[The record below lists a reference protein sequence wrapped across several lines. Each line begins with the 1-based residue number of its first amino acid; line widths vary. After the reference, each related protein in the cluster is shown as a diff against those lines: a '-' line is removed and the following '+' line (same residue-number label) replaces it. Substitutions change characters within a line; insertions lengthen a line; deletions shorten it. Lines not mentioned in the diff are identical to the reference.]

1 MPPRRGA
8 SVRAK
13 KLRGEIDRHNHHYY
27 VLDRPLLPDADY
39 DALFRELQQLEAEH
53 PELATPDSPTQRVGA
68 PPAAAF
74 EEVVHRVPMLSL
86 NNAFDDAEIEAFDR
100 RVREALGKD
109 GIEYAAE
116 PKFDGLA
123 VSLVYE
129 QGVFRRGATRG
140 DGYTGEDVT
149 ANLRTVRTIP
159 LRLTARKTPPLLE
172 VRGEVLML
180 KKDFDGLNRA
190 QREKRDKEFVNPR
203 NAAAGALRQLDSR
216 VTAARK
222 LAFFA
227 YGLGAAEG
235 APRFHRHSEL
245 LDYLEENG
253 MPMAGE
259 RAVVTDVTGLLRYYH
274 GIGEKRQRLPYDID
288 GVVYKVNDL
297 AAQERLGFVARAPRF
312 AVAHKYPAEEATSE
326 VLEIDVQ
333 VGRTGALTPVA
344 RLKPVFVGGV
354 TVTNAT
360 LHNEDE
366 IRRKDIWR
374 GDTVA
379 VRRAGDVIPEV
390 VRVVSQGHRRH
401 EDRFV
406 MLEQCPV
413 CRSKVTRLEGEAVAR
428 CSGGLYCSAQRK
440 QALLHF
446 ASRRAMDIEG
456 LGEKLVDQ
464 FVEKEMVRDP
474 ADLYALAVET
484 LAGLDRMGEKS
495 ANNLVQEI
503 ERSRNV
509 TLARF
514 IHALGIPAVGEE
526 GAKLLA
532 GHFGSLDDL
541 ISADWDAITQQ
552 KKAVQKDNA
561 SRKKRGEEPLP
572 LPLEGVGPEVMEA
585 VSQFF
590 AEPHNRDVI
599 TRLTGNPGRIRFAA
613 RERAAASGGSP
624 VAGKIFVLTGTL
636 PHLPR
641 EVAKARIEAQ
651 GGKVTGSVS
660 KSTDYLVVGA
670 EPGAKHRQALELGIA
685 TLDEDGLLQLLEKR
699 LER

>member
-1 MPPRRGA
+1 MQARRGA
-8 SVRAK
+8 SERARE
-13 KLRGEIDRHNHHYY
+13 LRAEIERHNHLYH
-27 VLDRPLLPDADY
+27 VLDRPQIPDAEY
-39 DALFRELQQLEAEH
+39 DALFRELLRLEAEH
-53 PELATPDSPTQRVGA
+53 PEIVTPDSPTQRVGA
-68 PPAAAF
+68 PPTEAF
-74 EEVVHRVPMLSL
+74 AQVVHRVPMLSL
-86 NNAFDDAEIEAFDR
+86 NNAFDDAEIETFDR

-129 QGVFRRGATRG
+129 RGVFRRGATRG

-159 LRLTARKTPPLLE
+159 LRLAARKAPLLLE

-180 KKDFDGLNRA
+180 KKDFNGLNRT
-190 QREKRDKEFVNPR
+190 QREKGEKEFVNPR
-203 NAAAGALRQLDSR
+203 NAAAGSLRQLDSR
-216 VTAARK
+216 VTAERK

-227 YGLGAAEG
+227 YGLGAVEG

-245 LDYLEENG
+245 LDYLAESR
-253 MPMAGE
+253 MPVSAE
-259 RAVVTDVTGLLRYYH
+259 RALAKDATGLLAYYR
-274 GIGEKRQRLPYDID
+274 GIEEKRRGLPYDID

-312 AVAHKYPAEEATSE
+312 ALAHKFPAEEATSE
-326 VLEIDVQ
+326 VLGIDIQ

-390 VRVVSQGHRRH
+390 VRVIGQGRRQH
-401 EDRFV
+401 QDRFV
-406 MLEQCPV
+406 MPEQCPV
-413 CRSKVTRLEGEAVAR
+413 CGSKVARLEGEAVSR
-428 CSGGLYCSAQRK
+428 CTGGLYCSAQRK

-446 ASRRAMDIEG
+446 ASRRAMNIEG

-464 FVEKEMVRDP
+464 LVGKDLVRDP
-474 ADLYALAVET
+474 ADLYALEAGT

-495 ANNLVQEI
+495 ASNLVREI
-503 ERSRNV
+503 ERSRDV

-532 GHFGSLDDL
+532 GHFGSLEGVM
-541 ISADWDAITQQ
+541 SADWDAITEQ
-552 KKAVQKDNA
+552 KKVVQKVNA

-572 LPLEGVGPEVMEA
+572 LPLEGVGPEVMDA
-585 VSQFF
+585 VSKFF

-599 TRLTGNPGRIRFAA
+599 ARLTGKPGHIRFAA
-613 RERAAASGGSP
+613 RERMAARGGGAVSG
-624 VAGKIFVLTGTL
+624 KTFVLTGTL
-636 PHLPR
+636 PHLAR
-641 EVAKARIEAQ
+641 EEAKARIEAG
-651 GGKVTGSVS
+651 GGKVIGSVS
-660 KSTDYLVVGA
+660 GKTDYVVVGA
-670 EPGAKHRQALELGIA
+670 EPGSKHRQALELGIA
-685 TLDEDGLLQLLEKR
+685 TLDETGLLQLLGES
-699 LER
+699 LEG